1 MKIPNQIQ
9 TPEKSVKKMNYMY
22 NEKLCTSIYVDYK
35 NKKVDIEN
43 HTDSLLFTAF
53 GVNEHPTFK
62 DYEDFLERRCVPRT
76 RGNIEN
82 VLKEIGV
89 PSYDPLSIVEKTQ
102 GKMAEDNFWIDIV
115 ED

>member
-9 TPEKSVKKMNYMY
+9 TPEKSIKKMNYMLSDQ
-22 NEKLCTSIYVDYK
+22 LCTSIYVDYE

-43 HTDSLLFTAF
+43 YTDFMLFKAF
-53 GVNEHPTFK
+53 GVNEHPTFQ
-62 DYEDFLERRCVPRT
+62 DYEEFLERRCVPRT
-76 RGNIEN
+76 RGNIED

-89 PSYDPLSIVEKTQ
+89 SSYDPLSIVEKTQ
-102 GKMAEDNFWIDIV
+102 GRMAEDNFWIDIV